1 VSAPNVSTDADRRA
15 EHWASQSPVTDPG
28 AQGPALDRLP
38 ADVPTLLKI
47 SRQLVF
53 HYRAG
58 GGWAEHG
65 VAPAR
70 LAEVDT
76 RYADA
81 MLDRLA
87 ELGGPPTRR
96 PATRP
101 RPAAQRLVG
110 CCRDF
115 TVLFVAM
122 ARQHGIPARARVG
135 FSAYFEPG
143 WLMDHVVAEVWD
155 APEQRWRM
163 VEPEVGPGHVVGLD
177 GSVLD
182 VDDVPG
188 HLFLT
193 GAHAWQRARSGLLDA
208 ETFVVAPDLPIPDTR
223 GWPYLRHNLVHD
235 LAALTKQEMLL
246 WDDWGVLNDPLPAGE
261 PPDPEALKVLDE
273 LAELLAQPDPAPAEL
288 EPWGTRDGFAVPSTV
303 TSYSPL
309 HERPIDV
316 DVSRVVR
323 PRRAAGR
330 ATGGD
335 GRRPAPRPPG

>member
-1 VSAPNVSTDADRRA
+1 MSAPNAPTAADLRA
-15 EHWASQSPVTDPG
+15 EHWATHSPVTQPG
-28 AQGPALDRLP
+28 AQAVALDRLP
-38 ADVPTLLKI
+38 ADVATLLQV

-65 VAPAR
+65 VAPGR

-81 MLDRLA
+81 MLDRLT

-135 FSAYFEPG
+135 FAAYFEPG
-143 WLMDHVVAEVWD
+143 WLMDHVIAEVWD
-155 APEQRWRM
+155 APQQRWRM
-163 VEPEVGPGHVVGLD
+163 VEPEMEPGHVVGLD

-182 VDDVPG
+182 VDDVPP

-193 GAHAWQRARSGLLDA
+193 GARAWQRARSGALDA
-208 ETFVVAPDLPIPDTR
+208 ATFVVAPDLPIPDTR

-309 HERPIDV
+309 HERPIEV
-316 DVSRVVR
+316 DVSRAAVLAADDGGPQSVPR
-323 PRRAAGR
+323 PRG
-330 ATGGD
+330 
-335 GRRPAPRPPG
+335 